1 LSRTPTVKGS
11 KQQKMIV
18 VPYQPWRTAFNWVV
32 IILIVV
38 SSSAGFY
45 FYGYGAGIQVSGDAR
60 EERDT
65 LLIQMDDM
73 NSQMSFLQQEL
84 INAEQASAVDRQ
96 ALEEVQDTILNF
108 RETIAQLEEDV
119 LYYKKIMSPE
129 NNDTGLM
136 IGQLDLVNM
145 NDAGRVRYRLELRQV
160 GNNDNIISGY
170 ANVNILGSQ
179 DRQEI
184 SMPLRSVAVDENQ
197 LDIRLQFRY
206 FQNIQGELLLPER
219 FEPLGVQI
227 IAVDE
232 GNDETVQKSFAWVV
246 E

>member
-1 LSRTPTVKGS
+1 
-11 KQQKMIV
+11 MIV

-38 SSSAGFY
+38 ASSAGFY

-84 INAEQASAVDRQ
+84 INTEQASAVDRQ

-119 LYYKKIMSPE
+119 LYYKQIMSPE

>member
-1 LSRTPTVKGS
+1 
-11 KQQKMIV
+11 MIV
-18 VPYQPWRTAFNWVV
+18 VPYQPWRTALNWVV

-38 SSSAGFY
+38 ASSAGFY
-45 FYGYGAGIQVSGDAR
+45 FYGFGAGIQVSGDAR

-65 LLIQMDDM
+65 LLIQMDNM

-84 INAEQASAVDRQ
+84 INTEQASAVDRQ

-119 LYYKKIMSPE
+119 LYYKQIMSPG

-136 IGQLDLVNM
+136 IGQLDLVNV

-184 SMPLRSVAVDENQ
+184 SMPLRSVAVEEDQ

>member
-1 LSRTPTVKGS
+1 
-11 KQQKMIV
+11 MIV

-119 LYYKKIMSPE
+119 LYYKQIMSPE

-219 FEPLGVQI
+219 FEPVGVQI

>member
-1 LSRTPTVKGS
+1 
-11 KQQKMIV
+11 MIV
-18 VPYQPWRTAFNWVV
+18 VPYQPWRTALNWVV

-38 SSSAGFY
+38 ASSAGFY

-84 INAEQASAVDRQ
+84 INTEQASAVDRQ

-119 LYYKKIMSPE
+119 LYYKQIMSPE

-219 FEPLGVQI
+219 FEPVGVQI

>member
-1 LSRTPTVKGS
+1 
-11 KQQKMIV
+11 MIV

-84 INAEQASAVDRQ
+84 INTEQASAVDRQ

-119 LYYKKIMSPE
+119 LYYKQIMSPE

>member
-1 LSRTPTVKGS
+1 
-11 KQQKMIV
+11 MIV

-219 FEPLGVQI
+219 FEPVGVQI

>member
-1 LSRTPTVKGS
+1 
-11 KQQKMIV
+11 MIV

>member
-1 LSRTPTVKGS
+1 
-11 KQQKMIV
+11 MIV

-119 LYYKKIMSPE
+119 LYYKQIMSPE

>member
-1 LSRTPTVKGS
+1 
-11 KQQKMIV
+11 MIV

-73 NSQMSFLQQEL
+73 NYQMSFLQQEL

-219 FEPLGVQI
+219 FEPVGVQI

>member
-1 LSRTPTVKGS
+1 
-11 KQQKMIV
+11 MIV

-84 INAEQASAVDRQ
+84 INTEQASAVDRQ

-119 LYYKKIMSPE
+119 LYYKQIMSPE

-184 SMPLRSVAVDENQ
+184 SMPLRSVAVDEDQ

-219 FEPLGVQI
+219 FEPVGVQI

>member
-1 LSRTPTVKGS
+1 
-11 KQQKMIV
+11 MIV

-84 INAEQASAVDRQ
+84 INTEQASAVDRQ

-184 SMPLRSVAVDENQ
+184 SMPLRSVAVDEDQ

>member
-1 LSRTPTVKGS
+1 
-11 KQQKMIV
+11 MIV

-84 INAEQASAVDRQ
+84 INTEQASAVDRQ